1 MMKNKKERII
11 NIITVIFAVFI
22 LLNYSVYLFCT
33 VSNGGK
39 TWNALVAV
47 GIIMI
52 TLIPLVLLFLFE
64 KEIPRKY
71 KKLIKV
77 LKTVYIIGMGVYVV
91 SYSVFA
97 VWVTSGVSYNTEK
110 DYNCVIVFGGGV
122 KDGKLSR
129 YGENRLNAIIP
140 YLEEHESTAVI
151 VSGGVGEHETF
162 SEADV
167 MAEYFMQ
174 HGISGE
180 RIILEDQAKN
190 TWENIEYSF
199 DIIGEKNTALGISS
213 DYHVKRIE
221 LMAKEQNVDLYM
233 IASKSEF
240 ELNTISSYV
249 REYMAYFK
257 YFLGLNDI

>member
-1 MMKNKKERII
+1 MKITKERII
-11 NIITVIFAVFI
+11 NIIMVIFAVFI
-22 LLNYSVYLFCT
+22 LANYSVYLFCT

-39 TWNALVAV
+39 SWNAFVAT
-47 GIIMI
+47 III
-52 TLIPLVLLFLFE
+52 LLTFIPLALLFLLE
-64 KEIPRKY
+64 KEIPRRR

-77 LKTVYIIGMGVYVV
+77 LKTVYIIGMGVYVI

-97 VWVTSGVSYNTEK
+97 VWVTSGVNCSTDK

-122 KDGKLSR
+122 KDGKLSH

-140 YLEEHESTAVI
+140 YLEEHTNTMVI

-167 MAEYFMQ
+167 MAEYLMQ

-199 DIIGEKNTALGISS
+199 DMIGEKNTALGISS

-221 LMAKEQNVDLYM
+221 LMAKDQNVNLDM

-257 YFLGLNDI
+257 YFLGLNAI

>member
-77 LKTVYIIGMGVYVV
+77 LKTVYIIGMGVYVL

-97 VWVTSGVSYNTEK
+97 VWVTSGVSYSTEK

-140 YLEEHESTAVI
+140 YLEEHENTAVI

-199 DIIGEKNTALGISS
+199 DIIGKKNTALGISS

-221 LMAKEQNVDLYM
+221 LMAKEQNVDLDM
-233 IASKSEF
+233 IASKSEL

>member
-52 TLIPLVLLFLFE
+52 TLIPLVLLLLFE

-97 VWVTSGVSYNTEK
+97 VWVTSGVNYTTEK
-110 DYNCVIVFGGGV
+110 DYGCVIVFGGGV

-151 VSGGVGEHETF
+151 VSGGVGEH
-162 SEADV
+162 
-167 MAEYFMQ
+167 
-174 HGISGE
+174 
-180 RIILEDQAKN
+180 
-190 TWENIEYSF
+190 
-199 DIIGEKNTALGISS
+199 EKNTALGISS